1 MSMKEWFLEERR
13 HVSDSITD
21 DFRGVTALQI
31 VSTVALA
38 AAVFI
43 GSTMNITA
51 YYDGFGPDGILF
63 FVVAS
68 IASVLVGF
76 VAFLLV
82 RRHPALVAIVP
93 VTVLIMLYI
102 AETQKG
108 LFGIY
113 LAVTVLPGVA
123 GAFGIWRR
131 AVIPLYIGF
140 VQIMASMFIY
150 SNPIDTPIVEVMAFS
165 VLSLVYL
172 ETGHIAITFSRVK
185 ARVLEN
191 QKISAVFTRLYKRVI
206 RRYAISVT
214 EVLVLTGV
222 LTVLLLRMNT
232 ILRTFASGV
241 VVHSFEMHSFTGAFI
256 SATIGLMA
264 LALIRSALPR

>member
-1 MSMKEWFLEERR
+1 MSMKDWFLEERK
-13 HVSDSITD
+13 HVSDSLGD
-21 DFRGVTALQI
+21 DFRGVTVLQI
-31 VSTVALA
+31 VSTVALG
-38 AAVFI
+38 AAVFV
-43 GSTMNITA
+43 GSTLNIAA
-51 YYDGFGPDGILF
+51 YYDGFGPDGVAF

-68 IASVLVGF
+68 IVSVLLGF

-82 RRHPALVAIVP
+82 RQHRALIGVVPAMVFIL
-93 VTVLIMLYI
+93 LFL
-102 AETQKG
+102 AEGQKE

-113 LAVTVLPGVA
+113 IAVTVLPGVT
-123 GAFGIWRR
+123 GAYGIWRR
-131 AVIPLYIGF
+131 AVIPVYIGF
-140 VQIMASMFIY
+140 AQLMASVFIY
-150 SNPIDTPIVEVMAFS
+150 ANPIDTPIVEVMAFS

-191 QKISAVFTRLYKRVI
+191 QKRSAVFTRLYKRVI
-206 RRYAISVT
+206 RRYAISAT

-222 LTVLLLRMNT
+222 LTVLLLSMNT
-232 ILRTFASGV
+232 ILRNFASGV

-264 LALIRSALPR
+264 LALIRTALPR